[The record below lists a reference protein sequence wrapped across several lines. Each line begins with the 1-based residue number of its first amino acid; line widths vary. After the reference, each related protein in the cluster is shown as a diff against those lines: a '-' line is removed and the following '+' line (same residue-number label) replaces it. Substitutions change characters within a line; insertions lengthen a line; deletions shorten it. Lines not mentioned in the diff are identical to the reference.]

1 MSKAPC
7 RSPRTSAAI
16 ALTLAVLGCAHT
28 AEDAPALEQRARA
41 DFEEGRIVEAIE
53 TMQRVVALAP
63 EDAEAHF
70 LLGVMML
77 RTDRVAE
84 AEVELARA
92 VELAPRDAKM
102 LAAYGLALRA
112 QKRWSDAER
121 ALVRSLLFDPGEPS
135 TIAALGELYRL
146 SGDPD
151 KCAVRYEQFVWQL
164 EQRRLETLSESE
176 QRALATA
183 RQRVRECEAAARS
196 EGFARVEL
204 MATRA
209 GEPLYRACGYEA
221 CERVVDGRGGAP
233 VPLLRMTKPL

>member
-7 RSPRTSAAI
+7 RLPRASAAVVL
-16 ALTLAVLGCAHT
+16 ALAVLGCAHT

-41 DFEEGRIVEAIE
+41 DFENGRVVEAIE
-53 TMQRVVALAP
+53 TMQRVVALTP

-84 AEVELARA
+84 AEPLLARA

-146 SGDPD
+146 AGDPD

-164 EQRRLETLSESE
+164 EQRSPESLNESE
-176 QRALATA
+176 RRALSTA
-183 RQRVRECEAAARS
+183 RDRVRECEAAAQ
-196 EGFARVEL
+196 AR
-204 MATRA
+204 AR
-209 GEPLYRACGYEA
+209 P
-221 CERVVDGRGGAP
+221 DP
-233 VPLLRMTKPL
+233 P